1 MIKNFFKLNLV
12 ILAIVCT
19 FLSCSDHEST
29 INEDLQTHVKKTFR
43 EELMKDSASGGFVI
57 IMDVHTGQILSSV
70 GFIGNHDGNFTEDTA
85 STFLK
90 GCDTPLMLPISSLTA
105 IESGKVNMG
114 DSVDTENG
122 VIMAHGRYLYDHNW
136 RRGGYGV
143 ISVLDGVKSG
153 SNIAVYKAV
162 DKAYGSNPKQFYEA
176 LKKMDYG
183 KPDFVVGISRFDRN
197 VLQTNYSSTSLVWNL
212 IGYHQRISPLQ
223 MLAFY
228 NAFANG
234 GKMVAPTFEKGETQ
248 VINPCIADKQYVN
261 IMLKMFDERM
271 TGFMYPSG
279 KKKTI
284 LGYGGM
290 LKSDGNS
297 YLSENS
303 RLVYDKTLSTAGFC
317 GFWPIAQP
325 KYIVISSIQKNNNP
339 LTWRFNYEYTL
350 KLMKYLK

>member
-1 MIKNFFKLNLV
+1 MKKFIKFNVVLLTTVCSFF
-12 ILAIVCT
+12 
-19 FLSCSDHEST
+19 SCNNHVST
-29 INEDLQTHVKKTFR
+29 INEDLQTRVKKSFR

-57 IMDVHTGQILSSV
+57 IMDVHTGQILTSV
-70 GFIGNHDGNFTEDTA
+70 GFKGDRDGIFAEDTA

-90 GCDTPLMLPISSLTA
+90 GGDTPLMLPISALTA

-114 DSVDTENG
+114 DSVDTESG
-122 VIMAHGRYLYDHNW
+122 VIAAHGRYLYDHNW

-143 ISVLDGVKSG
+143 ISVLDGVKFG

-162 DKAYGSNPKQFYEA
+162 DKAYGSNPKLFYEA

-183 KPDFVVGISRFDRN
+183 KPDSINGINRLDRN

-234 GKMVAPTFEKGETQ
+234 GKMVAPTYEKGETQ
-248 VINPCIADKQYVN
+248 VINPCIAAKQYVK

-271 TGFMYPSG
+271 TSFLYPSG
-279 KKKTI
+279 KKKPI
-284 LGYGGM
+284 CGYGSL
-290 LKSDGNS
+290 LKSDGRS
-297 YLSENS
+297 YLLESGQPI
-303 RLVYDKTLSTAGFC
+303 YDKTLNTAEFC
-317 GFWPIAQP
+317 GFWPITRP
-325 KYIVISSIQKNNNP
+325 KYIVISSIQKYNYP
-339 LTWRFNYEYTL
+339 LTWLFNYEYAL